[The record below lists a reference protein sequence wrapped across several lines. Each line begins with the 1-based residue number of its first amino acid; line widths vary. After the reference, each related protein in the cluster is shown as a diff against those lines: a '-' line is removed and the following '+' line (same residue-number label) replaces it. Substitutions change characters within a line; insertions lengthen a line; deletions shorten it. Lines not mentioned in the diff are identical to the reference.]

1 MWFDMAKDRVSLPSR
16 TSDVSSLA
24 DSLMTS
30 HAYKKVRSQ
39 RFRRFEVFER
49 ISANGCQVHLW
60 WTCTNPIC
68 STTNLSIH
76 FGDDDEEPDLW
87 ANLFSPTGTDAAHA
101 SKRIEMDHELGMV
114 SCVNKVFILLNNCIS
129 FTDTYKS
136 SQIRMQRYKYDLVSL
151 V

>member
-39 RFRRFEVFER
+39 RFRQFEVFEP
-49 ISANGCQVHLW
+49 ISANGCQVHRW

-101 SKRIEMDHELGMV
+101 SKWTM
-114 SCVNKVFILLNNCIS
+114 
-129 FTDTYKS
+129 
-136 SQIRMQRYKYDLVSL
+136 SL
-151 V
+151 VWFHVLIKYLFYWTIVSVLRIRTNPFRLECRDTSMI